1 MLSSAPPGHP
11 EPYRQSCSC
20 LARWPH
26 TGSAPLM
33 FIAEW
38 GEMLIE
44 KELQEMT
51 VGTGER
57 RENNEHQI
65 KTANEKLIY
74 NHQTA
79 KDEKDS

>member
-1 MLSSAPPGHP
+1 
-11 EPYRQSCSC
+11 
-20 LARWPH
+20 
-26 TGSAPLM
+26 M